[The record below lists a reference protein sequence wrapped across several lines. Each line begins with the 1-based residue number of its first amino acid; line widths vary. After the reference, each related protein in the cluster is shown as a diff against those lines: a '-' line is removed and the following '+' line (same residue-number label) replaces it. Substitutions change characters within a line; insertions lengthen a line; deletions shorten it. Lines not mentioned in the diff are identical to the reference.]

1 MSRRKTAQLM
11 KEAGVWVRYKM
22 KYKATTNSDHK
33 KPIYD
38 NVLKQEFVAQKP
50 DQIWVQD
57 ITNVWIS
64 EGWLYLAVVIDLYSP
79 RVVGWSMSS
88 RMKASLVF
96 DTFTM
101 AIWQRQPK
109 AGLIVHSDQGVQYA
123 SKAYRR
129 LINTLDFVDSM
140 RKKECCWDNAVAES
154 FFGSLKQE
162 QVHWRNDS
170 TRFSAQQDTLN
181 HIITWH
187 NSNRLR
193 SYLD

>member
-1 MSRRKTAQLM
+1 
-11 KEAGVWVRYKM
+11 
-22 KYKATTNSDHK
+22 
-33 KPIYD
+33 
-38 NVLKQEFVAQKP
+38 
-50 DQIWVQD
+50 
-57 ITNVWIS
+57 
-64 EGWLYLAVVIDLYSP
+64 
-79 RVVGWSMSS
+79 
-88 RMKASLVF
+88 MKASLAC
-96 DTFTM
+96 DAFTM

-109 AGLIVHSDQGVQYA
+109 AGLIVHSDQCVQYA
-123 SKAYRR
+123 SNAYRR
-129 LINTLDFVDSM
+129 IINTHGYIGSIS
-140 RKKECCWDNAVAES
+140 KKGCCWDNAMAQS